1 MEIVTNREGAKLTIS
16 LNGYLD
22 TITSTDLDQVINNE
36 LDGVEEL
43 IFDFADLEYITSA
56 GLRMVIKAKSMLQG
70 SRELKIINV
79 NDMIR
84 EVFGL
89 TGLDDLLSD

>member
-1 MEIVTNREGAKLTIS
+1 MEIVTNRKGTCLTIS

-22 TITSTDLDQVINNE
+22 TITSTDLDNVLNKE
-36 LDGVEEL
+36 LGGVEKL

-79 NDMIR
+79 NDMIK

-89 TGLDDLLSD
+89 TGLDELLSD